1 MTWNSHVDFLMISM
15 KQSILSAPTKV
26 IRQLSLIVVMM
37 MVIPSFNFYLSNIFL
52 VWGFGSLVILIYGV
66 LLLLMLYGIFIG
78 SKYHLIKKSA
88 VVISAVLAFMA
99 FFSYLMYGDAI
110 GDRLIRPDFHILY
123 SELLYLFIFALPALL
138 VASAAR
144 DWDLVVDKLIKIAP
158 LIVAMAFY
166 AWYLV
171 GFRTWGDDSMNY
183 MTLSYHVLTAGCICL
198 AVSFT
203 GVKPVYWIA
212 TLAFLFIM
220 IGSGCRGALVCV
232 FLFIV
237 LLLIRQISVCPHSKT
252 SRFIKIGF
260 ILLMVSLPT
269 LYMTVFRNVANIFE
283 QIGINSRVIESL
295 RDNEFLSSNSRDN
308 IRNAVLKGISD
319 NPFGYGLYGDRYVT
333 IKYYEEGSE
342 YAHNILFEFLADYGV
357 FLGPILLLVIIYLC
371 YKCFH
376 IYKGTNTGL
385 ALLFL
390 VPDGFLKLFFSNS
403 YLTDFLF
410 FVFIG
415 FLLSLN
421 KNIFIKNG

>member
-1 MTWNSHVDFLMISM
+1 MTQNTALVPS
-15 KQSILSAPTKV
+15 KV
-26 IRQLSLIVVMM
+26 IRQLSMIVVMM
-37 MVIPSFNFYLSNIFL
+37 IIIPSFNFYLNNILL
-52 VWGFGSLVILIYGV
+52 VLGKGSLVILIYGV
-66 LLLLMLYGIFIG
+66 LLLLMLYGIYIG

-123 SELLYLFIFALPALL
+123 SELLYLIIFALPALL

-166 AWYLV
+166 SWYLV

-269 LYMTVFRNVANIFE
+269 LYMTVFSNVANIFE

-295 RDNEFLSSNSRDN
+295 QDNEFLSSNSRDN

-333 IKYYEEGSE
+333 IKYYEKGSE

-357 FLGPILLLVIIYLC
+357 FLGPIILLVIIYLC

-385 ALLFL
+385 ALLLL
-390 VPDGFLKLFFSNS
+390 VPDGFFKLFFSNS